1 MGSHTENPA
10 PSIPLMNKKS
20 PELLG
25 YLDYELIELDNTQ
38 KRLAGRKALKPKI
51 NVTDYTTSAVID
63 WIDIRVL
70 LNRRTQ
76 FRHLQ
81 ENIAIILNK
90 KVHIENSLVAERAHN
105 AVFSPVIA
113 NTSDDVFYIRFQE
126 PDIVQLRSVMAM
138 IKTKYGLALDP
149 LISGIE
155 ISVDFYPK
163 IASALDR
170 AKMVRVLTNHLITKR
185 DIITEHR
192 DRPRAV
198 WGKFRGEYQR
208 VLAGNPN
215 FSENANTQLLIDTE
229 WDHAPYADATVEI
242 GAKEADVRWRIMDKV
257 IDTQNRSAG
266 TYVSLKEE
274 EKRTRIEVTLT
285 GEELDELN
293 LQTFDDLAELN
304 FSSLQGRYFRFQLP
318 TLSGRVVHRTKW
330 REAITVARDR
340 QRLEKFRKGGGIGV
354 KAMDVARTKTQNKIP
369 KATILDLHHKGL
381 KVPLRNRTGI
391 GVAGTFVA
399 YEELN
404 ERVLTALRSLGVRV
418 RKGFAK

>member
-1 MGSHTENPA
+1 MGSPTENPA

-25 YLDYELIELDNTQ
+25 YLDYELIELENTQ

-51 NVTDYTTSAVID
+51 RLADYTTSAVID

-70 LNRRTQ
+70 LNRKTQ
-76 FRHLQ
+76 FQWLQ
-81 ENIAIILNK
+81 GDIEKILNK
-90 KVHIENSLVAERAHN
+90 IAYVANSLENKN
-105 AVFSPVIA
+105 AP
-113 NTSDDVFYIRFQE
+113 DDVFYIRFQE
-126 PDIVQLRSVMAM
+126 PDIVKLRSVMAV

-163 IASALDR
+163 TVSVLDR
-170 AKMVRVLTNHLITKR
+170 AKMVRVLTNHLMSKR
-185 DIITEHR
+185 DVITEHR
-192 DRPRAV
+192 DRPRSV
-198 WGKFRGEYQR
+198 WGKFRGEYQM

-229 WDHAPYADATVEI
+229 WDHAPYADATFVI
-242 GAKEADVRWRIMDKV
+242 GAQEADVRWRIMDKV

-266 TYVSLKEE
+266 TYEVLKEE
-274 EKRTRIEVTLT
+274 EKRARIEVTLT
-285 GEELDELN
+285 GEELDELK
-293 LQTFDDLAELN
+293 LQTFDNLAELN
-304 FSSLQGRYFRFQLP
+304 FSSLQGRYFRFQLA

-330 REAITVARDR
+330 RQAITVARDR
-340 QRLEKFRKGGGIGV
+340 QRLEKFHKGGGIGV
-354 KAMDVARTKTQNKIP
+354 KAMDVARTEMQNKIP
-369 KATILDLHHKGL
+369 KATILDMHHKGF

-391 GVAGTFVA
+391 GAAGTFVA

-418 RKGFAK
+418 RKGFKK

>member
-38 KRLAGRKALKPKI
+38 KRLSGRKALKPKI
-51 NVTDYTTSAVID
+51 SIADYTTSAVID

-105 AVFSPVIA
+105 AVISPVIA
-113 NTSDDVFYIRFQE
+113 NTSDDVFYIRIQE
-126 PDIVQLRSVMAM
+126 PDIVKLRSVMAM
-138 IKTKYGLALDP
+138 IKAEYGLRLDP

-155 ISVDFYPK
+155 ISIDFYPK
-163 IASALDR
+163 TASDLER

-192 DRPRAV
+192 DRPRSV

-215 FSENANTQLLIDTE
+215 FIENANTQLLIDTE

-257 IDTQNRSAG
+257 IDTQNRSVG

-274 EKRTRIEVTLT
+274 EKRARIEVTLA
-285 GEELDELN
+285 GEELDELH
-293 LQTFDDLAELN
+293 LQTFDDLAEFN
-304 FSSLQGRYFRFQLP
+304 FSSLQGRYFSFQLP

-340 QRLEKFRKGGGIGV
+340 QRLEKFRKGGGVGLQ
-354 KAMDVARTKTQNKIP
+354 AMDQASAETQNIIRKQS
-369 KATILDLHHKGL
+369 LSDMHDRGL
-381 KVPLRNRTGI
+381 KLPAKKRIATGS
-391 GVAGTFVA
+391 AQTFVA

-404 ERVLTALRSLGVRV
+404 VRVLTALRNLGKRV
-418 RKGFAK
+418 HKGFL